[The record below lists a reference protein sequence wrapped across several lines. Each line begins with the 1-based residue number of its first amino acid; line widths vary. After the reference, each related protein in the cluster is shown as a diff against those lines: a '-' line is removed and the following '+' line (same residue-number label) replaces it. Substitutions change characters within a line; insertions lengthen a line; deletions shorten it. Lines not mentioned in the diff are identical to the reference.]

1 VSTKEVQQAQDVV
14 LGLFFTS
21 SHRTIVLFD
30 SGASHSFILSAF
42 VANYHR
48 PMSIMKHNMLVSSS
62 GGDMRTKHICPA
74 ISITIRGVDFLA
86 NLIILDSMGID
97 MILGLD
103 WLKKYDGVILCAK
116 RAVKLATGHDT
127 TVEFSVVMTSDKA
140 SMLNQVQG
148 NSLEQIRVVHEYH
161 YVFPEELPCML
172 TDSDIEFIIDLLP
185 GTSPLF
191 PKGPIRSP

>member
-1 VSTKEVQQAQDVV
+1 
-14 LGLFFTS
+14 
-21 SHRTIVLFD
+21 
-30 SGASHSFILSAF
+30 
-42 VANYHR
+42 
-48 PMSIMKHNMLVSSS
+48 MKHNMLVSSS

-116 RAVKLATGHDT
+116 RAVRLATGHDT
-127 TVEFSVVMTSDKA
+127 IVEFLVVMTSDKA

-148 NSLEQIRVVHEYH
+148 NSLEQIRVVHEYP
-161 YVFPEELPCML
+161 YVFPEELPCMP
-172 TDSDIEFIIDLLP
+172 TDSDIEFIIDWLP